1 MEDYF
6 HKKEYILNFLKK
18 PTKTRT
24 KEEIKTASK
33 YLSEQYQYFIK
44 LKEANESEKKIE
56 KIVKFAKLEVF
67 LPDETI
73 IKFGEYGDKFY
84 IILKGSVSIY
94 KPIYIEKQ
102 LTPIEFSN
110 LLIKIRDEDKDPFKY
125 ERLIEKN
132 NHLNFKVKDIEKLEG
147 SLPNYLLNKIKIY
160 LEDFENFGEYGEGYS
175 FGEMA
180 LRRKSTRNAT
190 IKAVNKSYLLTID
203 KKDYSNAIKE
213 VEEKKINQ
221 DVDIFVTSYPIF
233 NILSKPK
240 ILDIL
245 SNFSKK
251 IIFRGEYLYK
261 QNEDADTIYFLNS
274 GTINLSLNIS
284 FPWLNEYLYYFNN
297 IDGNIL
303 FYIFYKKPV
312 KYSELFDILKKAKS
326 DMNKIFY
333 LNNYMKIEEN
343 TKKWEESN
351 ERVNED
357 NLLGVKHE
365 EEKLN
370 NNNKLFNVNLKN
382 VKPNE
387 MLGIFEPIESKK
399 RFFSAKCVTEHAEL
413 SCIRIFDLIKI
424 LSTLKEDEIYDLTNY
439 IFKIKFNLK
448 KQLMNS
454 LKFLEKDVLTSF
466 NNKYDFLIG
475 DENNIKNEDDKSRII
490 SVIRMK
496 GFKSQIQELLDKDLV
511 IPYSPPLLKKTN
523 GKRGYWN
530 KSIQKYFLKR
540 NKKDLVTLKKIYN
553 TSFSNPHIV
562 KLKNKREL
570 SKDSI
575 YKTSNNFYSS
585 SNNKLFSS
593 PRKTIMKNISFSSF
607 IHNSNKN
614 NSSYDKKDY
623 LYNSYLSYTKN
634 NNSKDKNKLFL
645 KIPIINNFKLGN
657 KNLSVNKLLSTCTS
671 PIREVSSN
679 YSESTE
685 DNKKKPISKSIFK
698 IKNSINKQ
706 SKIAKLNKTNFII
719 KTDINVSNDKDNK
732 NGNKIDGELMY
743 YNKIKNNS
751 KDLILSRKF
760 NKMFNY
766 ELRKIKPFHYKIFYN
781 K

>member
-1 MEDYF
+1 MEDFF
-6 HKKEYILNFLKK
+6 HKKEFILNYLKK
-18 PTKTRT
+18 APNTRN

-44 LKEANESEKKIE
+44 LKEANESDKKIE

-67 LPDETI
+67 LADETI
-73 IKFGEYGDKFY
+73 IKFGEFGDKFY

-94 KPIYIEKQ
+94 KPYYIEKQ
-102 LTPIEFSN
+102 LSPIEFSN
-110 LLIKIRDEDKDPFKY
+110 LLIKIRDEEKDVIKY

-132 NHLNFKVKDIEKLEG
+132 NHLNFKVKEIEKLEG
-147 SLPNYLLNKIKIY
+147 DLPNYLFSKTKIY
-160 LEDFENFGEYGEGYS
+160 LEEFENFGEYGEGFS

-180 LRRKSTRNAT
+180 LRRKCARNAT
-190 IKAVNKSYLLTID
+190 IKAVQKSYLLTID
-203 KKDYSNAIKE
+203 KKDYNSAIKE
-213 VEEKKINQ
+213 LEEKKLNQ
-221 DVDIFVTSYPIF
+221 DVDIFVTSYSIF
-233 NILSKPK
+233 DKLSKPK
-240 ILDIL
+240 ILEIL

-261 QNEDADTIYFLNS
+261 QNDDADTVYFLNS
-274 GTINLSLNIS
+274 GTINLNFNIS

-303 FYIFYKKPV
+303 FYIFYKKPI
-312 KYSELFDILKKAKS
+312 KYSELFDILNRTKS
-326 DMNKIFY
+326 DMDKIFY
-333 LNNYMKIEEN
+333 MNNYMKIEEN

-351 ERVNED
+351 EKVNED
-357 NLLGVKHE
+357 NLLGVKYE
-365 EEKLN
+365 EEQLN
-370 NNNKLFNVNLKN
+370 NKNKLFYVNLKD

-413 SCIRIFDLIKI
+413 SCIRIFDFMKI
-424 LSTLKEDEIYDLTNY
+424 ISTLKEDEIYDLTNY
-439 IFKIKFNLK
+439 IFKKKFNLK

-466 NNKYDFLIG
+466 NNKYDLLIG

-496 GFKSQIQELLDKDLV
+496 GFKSKIQELLDKDLV
-511 IPYSPPLLKKTN
+511 IPYSPLLLKKTN
-523 GKRGYWN
+523 GKKGYWN

-562 KLKNKREL
+562 KLKNKRVL

-585 SNNKLFSS
+585 NNNILFSS
-593 PRKTIMKNISFSSF
+593 QTKSIMKNTSFSSF
-607 IHNSNKN
+607 VRNNN
-614 NSSYDKKDY
+614 NSFYEKNDH
-623 LYNSYLSYTKN
+623 LYNTYLSFTKTK
-634 NNSKDKNKLFL
+634 NSKDKNKLSI
-645 KIPIINNFKLGN
+645 KIPII
-657 KNLSVNKLLSTCTS
+657 KNLSVNKICTTHTS
-671 PIREVSSN
+671 PIREISSN
-679 YSESTE
+679 NSESTE
-685 DNKKKPISKSIFK
+685 ENRKKPISIPLFK
-698 IKNSINKQ
+698 IKNSINKE
-706 SKIAKLNKTNFII
+706 SKINRLNKTNFII
-719 KTDINVSNDKDNK
+719 KTDINESNDKDDK
-732 NGNKIDGELMY
+732 SEKKIDVELKY
-743 YNKIKNNS
+743 YNKIKNNP
-751 KDLILSRKF
+751 KDLIFSKKF

-766 ELRKIKPFHYKIFYN
+766 ELRKIKPFHYKIYYN

>member
-6 HKKEYILNFLKK
+6 HKKEFIFNFLKK
-18 PTKTRT
+18 PPNTRT

-33 YLSEQYQYFIK
+33 YLSEHYQYFIK
-44 LKEANESEKKIE
+44 LKEAKESEKKIE

-67 LPDETI
+67 LEGETI
-73 IKFGEYGDKFY
+73 IKYGEFGDKFY

-102 LTPIEFSN
+102 LTPVEFSN
-110 LLIKIRDEDKDPFKY
+110 LLIKIRDEEKDVIKY
-125 ERLIEKN
+125 ERLIQKN
-132 NHLNFKVKDIEKLEG
+132 NHLHFKVKDIEELEG
-147 SLPNYLLNKIKIY
+147 TLPNYLYNKTKIY
-160 LEDFENFGEYGEGYS
+160 LEDFVNFGEYGEGFS

-190 IKAVNKSYLLTID
+190 IKAVRKSYFMTLN
-203 KKDYSNAIKE
+203 KKDYNNAMKE
-213 VEEKKINQ
+213 LEEKKLSK

-240 ILDIL
+240 ILDLL

-251 IIFRGEYLYK
+251 IIYRGEYLYK
-261 QNEDADTIYFLNS
+261 QNEDADTVYFLNS
-274 GTINLSLNIS
+274 GTINLSLSIS
-284 FPWLNEYLYYFNN
+284 FPRLNQYLYYFNN

-303 FYIFYKKPV
+303 FYIFYKKPT
-312 KYSELFDILKKAKS
+312 KYSELFDILEKAKN
-326 DMNKIFY
+326 DMNKLFY
-333 LNNYMKIEEN
+333 MNDYMKIEEN

-351 ERVNED
+351 EKVNED
-357 NLLGVKHE
+357 NLLGVKFK

-370 NNNKLFNVNLKN
+370 DENKLFNVNLKN
-382 VKPNE
+382 AKANE

-413 SCIRIFDLIKI
+413 SCIRIFDLMKI
-424 LSTLKEDEIYDLTNY
+424 ISTLKEDEIYDITNY
-439 IFKIKFNLK
+439 IFKKKFNLK
-448 KQLMNS
+448 RQLMNA
-454 LKFLEKDVLTSF
+454 LKFLEKDILTSF

-496 GFKSQIQELLDKDLV
+496 GFKSKIQELLDKDLA
-511 IPYSPPLLKKTN
+511 IAYSPPLLKKTN

-530 KSIQKYFLKR
+530 KSIQKYFLKA
-540 NKKDLVTLKKIYN
+540 NKKYLTTLKKIYN

-575 YKTSNNFYSS
+575 YKTSYNFYSS
-585 SNNKLFSS
+585 NNNIFSS
-593 PRKTIMKNISFSSF
+593 PRKTIMKNTSFSSF
-607 IHNSNKN
+607 MNSTN
-614 NSSYDKKDY
+614 NSFNEKNDN
-623 LYNSYLSYTKN
+623 LYNSYFSSTKTK
-634 NNSKDKNKLFL
+634 NSKDKNKLFL
-645 KIPIINNFKLGN
+645 KIPIFKNFKLGK
-657 KNLSVNKLLSTCTS
+657 KNLSVNKLLSAYTS

-679 YSESTE
+679 YSESTQ

-698 IKNSINKQ
+698 IKNSINKE
-706 SKIAKLNKTNFII
+706 SKIVKLNKQIFFI
-719 KTDINVSNDKDNK
+719 KTDTNESNNKDNNNEK
-732 NGNKIDGELMY
+732 KIDGEFMY
-743 YNKIKNNS
+743 YNKIKNNP
-751 KDLILSRKF
+751 KDLILSKKF

>member
-1 MEDYF
+1 MEDYY
-6 HKKEYILNFLKK
+6 HKKEYILNYLKK
-18 PTKTRT
+18 APKTRT

-44 LKEANESEKKIE
+44 LKETHESEKKIE
-56 KIVKFAKLEVF
+56 KIVKFAKLEIF
-67 LPDETI
+67 LEDETI
-73 IKFGEYGDKFY
+73 IKYGEIGEKFY
-84 IILKGSVSIY
+84 IILRGSVSIY
-94 KPIYIEKQ
+94 KPVYIEKQ
-102 LTPIEFSN
+102 LTPIEFSD
-110 LLIKIRDEDKDPFKY
+110 LLIKIRDEDKDVMKY

-147 SLPNYLLNKIKIY
+147 TLPNYLFVKTKIY
-160 LEDFENFGEYGEGYS
+160 LEDFENYGEYGEGFS

-190 IKAVNKSYLLTID
+190 IKSVHKSYLLTID
-203 KKDYSNAIKE
+203 KKDYSNAIRE
-213 VEEKKINQ
+213 LEEKKLNK

-251 IIFRGEYLYK
+251 IIYRGEYLYK
-261 QNEDADTIYFLNS
+261 QNDDADAIYFLNS
-274 GTINLSLNIS
+274 GTINLSFNIS

-303 FYIFYKKPV
+303 FYIFYKKPT
-312 KYSELFDILKKAKS
+312 KYSELFDILKRAKIE
-326 DMNKIFY
+326 MNKLFY
-333 LNNYMKIEEN
+333 MNDYMKIEEN
-343 TKKWEESN
+343 SQKWEESN
-351 ERVNED
+351 QKENGD
-357 NLLGVKHE
+357 NLLGVKYE
-365 EEKLN
+365 EDKLN
-370 NNNKLFNVNLKN
+370 DKNKIFHVNLKN
-382 VKPNE
+382 AKPNE
-387 MLGIFEPIESKK
+387 MIGLFEPLESKK
-399 RFFSAKCVTEHAEL
+399 RFFTAKCVTEHAEL
-413 SCIRIFDLIKI
+413 SCIRIFDFMKI
-424 LSTLKEDEIYDLTNY
+424 ISTLKEDEIYDLTNY
-439 IFKIKFNLK
+439 IFKKKFNLK
-448 KQLMNS
+448 NLLMS
-454 LKFLEKDVLTSF
+454 ALKFLEKDILTSF

-475 DENNIKNEDDKSRII
+475 DDNNIKNEDDKSRII

-496 GFKSQIQELLDKDLV
+496 GFKSKIQELLDKELV

-530 KSIQKYFLKR
+530 KSIQKYFIKR
-540 NKKDLVTLKKIYN
+540 NKKDLSTLKKIYN
-553 TSFSNPHIV
+553 TSFSNPHLV

-585 SNNKLFSS
+585 NNNLLFSS
-593 PRKTIMKNISFSSF
+593 PRKPIMKNISFSSF
-607 IHNSNKN
+607 INNKN
-614 NSSYDKKDY
+614 KSRYEKNDY
-623 LYNSYLSYTKN
+623 LYNSYSSSIKTKN
-634 NNSKDKNKLFL
+634 IKDKKKIFL
-645 KIPIINNFKLGN
+645 KMPTI
-657 KNLSVNKLLSTCTS
+657 KNLSINKILSTYTS

-685 DNKKKPISKSIFK
+685 DNKKKPISIPLFK
-698 IKNSINKQ
+698 ISNSTKKE
-706 SKIAKLNKTNFII
+706 SKIAKLNNSNYVI
-719 KTDINVSNDKDNK
+719 KTDINELNDKDNNNGKK
-732 NGNKIDGELMY
+732 NDEELMY
-743 YNKIKNNS
+743 YNKMKNNS
-751 KDLILSRKF
+751 KNLILSKKF